1 MRMRY
6 PRTGA
11 LLFAVLAFGCK
22 PYSPRPYYPPVTG
35 APMGEIN
42 LAVPVATS
50 ALADVFRGDS
60 FPLRLV
66 ELRDGYI
73 ETDWFEASTKRP
85 TQARRLGPDIIQVR
99 AWVDP
104 AKTGSSRM
112 TVETVFRPLADPSLS
127 DRALDRQVP
136 ADHPTAKRVAEIVG
150 ELVKLYAPGA
160 E

>member
-1 MRMRY
+1 MRY

-11 LLFAVLAFGCK
+11 VLLAVLALSCK
-22 PYSPRPYYPPVTG
+22 PYSPRPFYPPVTG
-35 APMGEIN
+35 APVGEIN
-42 LAVPVATS
+42 LTVPVATS

-60 FPLRLV
+60 FPLRRV
-66 ELRDGYI
+66 ELGDGYI
-73 ETDWFEASTKRP
+73 ETDWFEAGTKQP
-85 TQARRLGPDIIQVR
+85 TRARRLGPGIIQVR

-112 TVETVFRPLADPSLS
+112 TVETVFRPLADPSLP

-150 ELVKLYAPGA
+150 ELVKLYAPEAA